1 MRPWACLALSAVALV
16 LAAPATAETYKWRVS
31 GSVTGTYS
39 SSHSWGS
46 CRENYVDGVSSIQEH
61 VDVRAELRPRGNSSY
76 APGDHYF
83 GTSVRIVAG
92 GGWHI
97 SGTYIPRQADPI
109 TDEVGCG
116 APLPVDCGG
125 DVALERG
132 ATLSLTAVKRG
143 RSFLAGYQ
151 FGHFYGASP
160 PESPPGVCYVGEGDP
175 QLGDDM
181 TGRYSHA
188 FGNENTR
195 GRIEFPVARLTRGES
210 FSVTGTPARPDP
222 DACAAWYLTACT
234 QSGRFVWKLTFEPK
248 GGLSAD
254 AGGPYTA
261 LRGRRLR
268 LDGSR
273 SSPRGRIDSYR
284 WTFARAAPVDP
295 PGPPRPP
302 VVARQRPARAAQDGG
317 CKTDSGG
324 KTGKT
329 PKVLPLCTIKATLT
343 VRDGGETD
351 SDTTTI
357 TVKPRDWQTP
367 VTDLE
372 PERYK
377 RWGQPQH
384 GSSDGSTF
392 GLNVPG
398 CGGGARST
406 RDSYFCPLPD
416 GGTWQGEAYALD
428 IVDDPNGP
436 HDGHWYVKPRPK
448 FKIRRRELVNAYL
461 YAGAGVP
468 AGSKA
473 PEEFYAANREAGFPI
488 DDFIRYVQNH
498 EGPGQGL
505 PRSGHTQA
513 IVDAIRSAPDA
524 NDPQRVIES
533 VVEPSE
539 RAASREADKR
549 LRGAGERVCLNTRDP
564 LDGPWTRGSPVAWDP
579 TFQDFLPLEGA
590 DFEGDPRDCAGS

>member
-1 MRPWACLALSAVALV
+1 MAGQRLCHGHV
-16 LAAPATAETYKWRVS
+16 L
-31 GSVTGTYS
+31 

-83 GTSVRIVAG
+83 GTSLRIVAG

-97 SGTYIPRQADPI
+97 SGAYIPRQADPI
-109 TDEVGCG
+109 TDELGCG

-175 QLGDDM
+175 ELGDDM

-195 GRIEFPVARLTRGES
+195 GRIEFPVARLTRES
-210 FSVTGTPARPDP
+210 FSVTGTPALPDP
-222 DACAAWYLTACT
+222 DACASEYLTACT
-234 QSGRFVWKLTFEPK
+234 QSGRFVWKLTFEATK

-273 SSPRGRIDSYR
+273 SSPRGRIDSYPLDLR
-284 WTFARAAPVDP
+284 AGGHGRASGPAAPAGRGPADP
-295 PGPPRPP
+295 GARGPGRRLQD
-302 VVARQRPARAAQDGG
+302 RQRRQDGQDAQG
-317 CKTDSGG
+317 PAALHDQSNADREGW
-324 KTGKT
+324 
-329 PKVLPLCTIKATLT
+329 
-343 VRDGGETD
+343 RRNRHNM
-351 SDTTTI
+351 TTI

-384 GSSDGSTF
+384 GSPDGSSF

-398 CGGGARST
+398 CGGAARST
-406 RDSYFCPLPD
+406 RDLYFCPLPD
-416 GGTWQGEAYALD
+416 GTPGRARRTRSTSSRIPTARTTATGTSSR
-428 IVDDPNGP
+428 DPSSRSAGAS
-436 HDGHWYVKPRPK
+436 
-448 FKIRRRELVNAYL
+448 FVNAYL

-468 AGSKA
+468 AVSKA
-473 PEEFYAANREAGFPI
+473 PTEFYAANRDAGFPI

-513 IVDAIRSAPDA
+513 IVDAIRIAPDA

-539 RAASREADKR
+539 RAASRESQQAAARRRGARLPEYPRSARRAMDSR
-549 LRGAGERVCLNTRDP
+549 QPGRLGSDLPGLPAARGRGLRGRSA
-564 LDGPWTRGSPVAWDP
+564 
-579 TFQDFLPLEGA
+579 
-590 DFEGDPRDCAGS
+590 